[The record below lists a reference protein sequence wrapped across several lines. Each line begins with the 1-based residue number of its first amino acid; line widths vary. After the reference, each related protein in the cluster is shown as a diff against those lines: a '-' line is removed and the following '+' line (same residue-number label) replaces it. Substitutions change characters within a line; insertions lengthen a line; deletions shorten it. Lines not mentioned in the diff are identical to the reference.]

1 MVTVKKQQ
9 FDSKTPLHKRS
20 GIGILEQLRSRSF
33 EKNY

>member
-20 GIGILEQLRSRSF
+20 RNSILELLRI
-33 EKNY
+33 KIL

>member
-20 GIGILEQLRSRSF
+20 PVVILELLESRSF
-33 EKNY
+33 ENNY